1 MSNEGNMGNLGDHLS
16 DKVIVTT
23 ILNGNIQDFALV
35 VTNTEKLVTQIVGKM
50 IANEDDK
57 KDLVQDIYLK
67 AYRNLSSFQFK
78 SKLSTWIA
86 NIAYNTT
93 INYLRKKKIRVIE
106 IAETIADKVIVNEI
120 QEEEIIKTDAVEIL
134 TREISKLP
142 PLYITLITLYHLEE
156 LPNKEI
162 SEITNLPEGTIK
174 SYLYRAR
181 KILKDN
187 ISNHYK
193 NS

>member
-1 MSNEGNMGNLGDHLS
+1 MSNESNHFS
-16 DKVIVTT
+16 DKEIITK
-23 ILNGNIQDFALV
+23 ILNGNIQDYAIV
-35 VTNTEKLVTQIVGKM
+35 VKHTEKLVTHIVRKM
-50 IANEDDK
+50 TSNEDDQ

-67 AYRNLSSFQFK
+67 AYQNLYSFQFK

-93 INYLRKKKIRVIE
+93 INYLQKKKIPIIGIE
-106 IAETIADKVIVNEI
+106 STIEEKFKVTENPEL
-120 QEEEIIKTDAVEIL
+120 EAIKTEGVEIL
-134 TREISKLP
+134 NAEITKLS
-142 PLYITLITLYHLEE
+142 PLYRTLITLYHLEE

-187 ISNHYK
+187 INNHYK
-193 NS
+193 SEQS

>member
-1 MSNEGNMGNLGDHLS
+1 MSNESNHFS
-16 DKVIVTT
+16 DKTIVAI
-23 ILNGNIQDFALV
+23 ILNGNIQGFAIV
-35 VTNTEKLVTQIVGKM
+35 VKNTEQLVTQIVRKM
-50 IANEDDK
+50 TTNEDDQ

-67 AYRNLSSFQFK
+67 AYQYLPSFQFK

-93 INYLRKKKIRVIE
+93 INYLQKKRIPIIGIE
-106 IAETIADKVIVNEI
+106 KENEDKFIEGENPELETI
-120 QEEEIIKTDAVEIL
+120 KTEAVEIL
-134 TREISKLP
+134 NAEIAKLP
-142 PLYITLITLYHLEE
+142 PLYQTLITLYHLEE

-181 KILKDN
+181 RILKDN
-187 ISNHYK
+187 INNRYK
-193 NS
+193 SE

>member
-1 MSNEGNMGNLGDHLS
+1 MNNESSHLS
-16 DKVIVTT
+16 DKVIVRN
-23 ILNGNIQDFALV
+23 ILNGNIQDFAV
-35 VTNTEKLVTQIVGKM
+35 VVRNTEKLVTQIVRKM
-50 IANEDDK
+50 VATEDDQ

-67 AYRNLSSFQFK
+67 AYQNLSSFQFK

-93 INYLRKKKIRVIE
+93 INYLQKKKVPIIE
-106 IAETIADKVIVNEI
+106 IEATIENKFIVTENPELVAIKTETLEI
-120 QEEEIIKTDAVEIL
+120 LNEEIDN
-134 TREISKLP
+134 LP
-142 PLYITLITLYHLEE
+142 PLYKTLITLYHLEE

-162 SEITNLPEGTIK
+162 AEITNLPEGTIK

-187 ISNHYK
+187 INQRYK
-193 NS
+193 NK

>member
-1 MSNEGNMGNLGDHLS
+1 MSNGSHHFS
-16 DKVIVTT
+16 DQAIVTS
-23 ILNGNIQDFALV
+23 ILNGNIQRFAIV
-35 VTNTEKLVTQIVGKM
+35 VKNTEKLVAQIVRKM
-50 IANEDDK
+50 ISNENDQ

-67 AYRNLSSFQFK
+67 AYQNLSSFQFK

-93 INYLRKKKIRVIE
+93 VNYLQKKKIPIIE
-106 IAETIADKVIVNEI
+106 IEKTIEDKFTVSENPELETI
-120 QEEEIIKTDAVEIL
+120 DAEALAIL
-134 TREISKLP
+134 NAEISKLP
-142 PLYITLITLYHLEE
+142 PLYKTLITLYHLEE

-187 ISNHYK
+187 INHHYQHK
-193 NS
+193 

>member
-1 MSNEGNMGNLGDHLS
+1 MSNESHHFS
-16 DKVIVTT
+16 DKAIVAK
-23 ILNGNIQDFALV
+23 ILGGNPQDFAV
-35 VTNTEKLVTQIVGKM
+35 VVIHTEKLVTQIVKKM
-50 IANEDDK
+50 TTNEDDQ
-57 KDLVQDIYLK
+57 KDLMQDIYLK
-67 AYRNLSSFQFK
+67 AYQNLPSFQFK

-93 INYLRKKKIRVIE
+93 INYLQKKKIPIIE
-106 IAETIADKVIVNEI
+106 IEKIIEDKLIVSENVELETI
-120 QEEEIIKTDAVEIL
+120 KTEAVEIL
-134 TREISKLP
+134 TKEINKLP
-142 PLYITLITLYHLEE
+142 PLLKTLITLYHLEE

-187 ISNHYK
+187 VNHHYK
-193 NS
+193 NEEL